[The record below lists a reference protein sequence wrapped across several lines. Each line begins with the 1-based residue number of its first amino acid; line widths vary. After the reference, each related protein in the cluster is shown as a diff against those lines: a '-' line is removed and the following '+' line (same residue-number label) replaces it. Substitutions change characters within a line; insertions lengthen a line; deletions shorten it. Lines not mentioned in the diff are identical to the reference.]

1 LLLFIYI
8 SFGIIN
14 NYPLILREKI
24 VPYTY
29 IYGHIVLLLIYDDI
43 WEKMVNSR

>member
-1 LLLFIYI
+1 LLLFIYK

-14 NYPLILREKI
+14 NNPLMLGEKI

-43 WEKMVNSR
+43 WEKMVNNK